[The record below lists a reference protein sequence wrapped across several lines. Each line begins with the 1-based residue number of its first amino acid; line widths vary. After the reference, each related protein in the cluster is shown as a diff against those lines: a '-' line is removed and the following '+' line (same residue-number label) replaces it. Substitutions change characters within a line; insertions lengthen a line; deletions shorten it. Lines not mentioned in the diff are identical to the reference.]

1 MGNKSRSNM
10 MVLSLY
16 KNIMGIYKN
25 SSGAYSSFPP
35 CMPYALLSL
44 LAWVSIPALANLCF
58 SSPLAQRRLTI
69 PDMYHHPVRVFKNP
83 TFKAIV
89 NVGWTPNSLQAV
101 EIAEIGIGDFLA
113 NSSAQEAS

>member
-1 MGNKSRSNM
+1 
-10 MVLSLY
+10 
-16 KNIMGIYKN
+16 
-25 SSGAYSSFPP
+25 
-35 CMPYALLSL
+35 
-44 LAWVSIPALANLCF
+44 
-58 SSPLAQRRLTI
+58 
-69 PDMYHHPVRVFKNP
+69 MYHHPVRVFKNP